1 MDPIKQKNLIG
12 NLIHAIDKRAV
23 IKHNDNLKK
32 YDVTFTQAIVMEYI
46 YSHEEGT
53 INQKTIETALGLTNP
68 SVTSL
73 IKTMMGKN
81 LIYRIKDENDGR
93 YFRLYLTPKGKDLC
107 VPCMETIFKIDDSF
121 TENLTVEERNQLVNL
136 LNKMLGNL

>member
-1 MDPIKQKNLIG
+1 MDPIKQKNLVG
-12 NLIHAIDKRAV
+12 NIIHAIDKRAV
-23 IKHNDNLKK
+23 IRHNDNLKK
-32 YDVTFTQAIVMEYI
+32 YDVTLTQAIVMEYI

-73 IKTMMGKN
+73 IKTMMSKN
-81 LIYRIKDENDGR
+81 LIYRIKDERDGR

-107 VPCMETIFKIDDSF
+107 VPCVETIFQVDDTF
-121 TENLTVEERNQLVNL
+121 TENFTTKEREQLIKL
-136 LNKMLGNL
+136 LNKMLENL